1 MNRYFT
7 GTKTV
12 EELRKRYRELLK
24 KHHPDNSGNEETMK
38 EINRQYDDVFAR
50 ISHENKSDGEST
62 TYDDKAE
69 DKALREVLQKIIHIN
84 ADVEIVGSWLWVE
97 KGSYEYRQLLKEV
110 GFHYASRKRAW
121 YWHSGEYHKRSK
133 KEISLAEIRLK
144 YGSEKVNSKSKQYAL
159 N

>member
-1 MNRYFT
+1 MNNYFA
-7 GTKTV
+7 GIRTV
-12 EELRKRYRELLK
+12 EELRKRYKKLLK
-24 KHHPDNSGNEETMK
+24 KYHPDNGGNEETMK
-38 EINRQYDDVFAR
+38 EINRQYDAVFAQMSR
-50 ISHENKSDGEST
+50 ENKADGEST
-62 TYDDKAE
+62 TYDGKAE

-121 YWHSGEYHKRSK
+121 YWHSGKYHKRSK

-144 YGSEKVNSKSKQYAL
+144 YGSEKVNSKSEQYAIH
-159 N
+159 